1 MTRSSAPYPPPA
13 VPATSDLFGFEC
25 ADHPV
30 DRGDPGV
37 LMPRQEMTDTRGGP
51 ALHRDIFAAGVLD
64 HGSADHVRQRLE
76 IGSPDSFRHVRGER
90 ARPELTVAHEVAEV
104 DRPALVGKVELE
116 AECRREVV
124 VDAEGLQ
131 RSQELTYRCQIGRAH
146 V

>member
-64 HGSADHVRQRLE
+64 HGSADHISPRSE
-76 IGSPDSFRHVRGER
+76 TGFPDSFRHVRCER
-90 ARPELTVAHEVAEV
+90 AWPDLTVAHGVTQTGRT
-104 DRPALVGKVELE
+104 DRVGKDRV
-116 AECRREVV
+116 
-124 VDAEGLQ
+124 
-131 RSQELTYRCQIGRAH
+131 S
-146 V
+146 